1 MYNDFLQLSIVFF
14 LGNGL
19 KHHSFIFKHDRL
31 LSHEKLHHSSHQE
44 SLSSDNI
51 FECKWKNC
59 NLIANIYDIKPISKN
74 EKLELHI

>member
-51 FECKWKNC
+51 FECKWKNW